1 MITLRCPACTETTEV
16 HATTGTYRC
25 PHCQYL
31 IVVSGEHGRSGTA
44 EGPRSSPS
52 FLFISGRV
60 LGISL
65 AIMFGS
71 FFLAFA
77 TTDPWSGDSV
87 PVVGTLSVVVFY
99 LSALASAVAVC
110 IFVVALVYQSLSM
123 LANR

>member
-31 IVVSGEHGRSGTA
+31 IDVSKEKGRSGIA
-44 EGPRSSPS
+44 EEPRSSPS
-52 FLFISGRV
+52 FLFISGKV

-65 AIMFGS
+65 GIMFVS

-110 IFVVALVYQSLSM
+110 ICVVALVFQILSM